1 MTSRPLDF
9 ESSAYASS
17 ATSAGPAGMVQPP
30 GAGLRATS
38 NSGASRLGLSPACQM
53 LSSRRCGLIGR
64 REVRTPW
71 TKDG

>member
-1 MTSRPLDF
+1 
-9 ESSAYASS
+9 
-17 ATSAGPAGMVQPP
+17 MVQPP